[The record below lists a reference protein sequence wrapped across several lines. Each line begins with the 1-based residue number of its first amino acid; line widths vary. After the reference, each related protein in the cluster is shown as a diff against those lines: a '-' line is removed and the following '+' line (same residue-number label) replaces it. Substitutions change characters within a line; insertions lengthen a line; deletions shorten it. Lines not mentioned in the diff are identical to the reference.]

1 MIFKTILFRVKSIGN
16 KRHNN
21 NYGWFFIVEW
31 LCRRGAAGAGQ
42 FKSIISGSLSTHTAL
57 IMRTFSNFTKTCHL
71 NQTKEN
77 WLWFISSCF
86 VSQLCRCR
94 KQQQLRCRPVGARGI
109 GGAQIMTDQ
118 LALSQLGGTDYVH
131 HINIY
136 WPPPP
141 VFQTY
146 RRPCDVHD
154 DKLIIKKFFDLDHLL
169 GKYVSSAIGSTAI
182 RSIRSVWTRYVL
194 RPLSTH

>member
-1 MIFKTILFRVKSIGN
+1 MHKLAASRHLFCSSQSCQNFPMIFKTILFRVRSIDN
-16 KRHNN
+16 KRHYN

-94 KQQQLRCRPVGARGI
+94 KQQQLRCRPVGARGS
-109 GGAQIMTDQ
+109 GGCPD
-118 LALSQLGGTDYVH
+118 
-131 HINIY
+131 
-136 WPPPP
+136 
-141 VFQTY
+141 
-146 RRPCDVHD
+146 CDRS
-154 DKLIIKKFFDLDHLL
+154 
-169 GKYVSSAIGSTAI
+169 VSSISTRRDRLCPSHYYWHARIFKPPYVPEFNYQTRGVAISSPGPVPWFP
-182 RSIRSVWTRYVL
+182 RL
-194 RPLSTH
+194 

>member
-1 MIFKTILFRVKSIGN
+1 MNFNYEKESLDWCTSWQLAVTFFCSSQCCQNFPTIFKTILFRVKSIGN

-42 FKSIISGSLSTHTAL
+42 FKSIISGSPSSTHTAL

-94 KQQQLRCRPVGARGI
+94 KQQQLRCRPVGARGV
-109 GGAQIMTDQ
+109 GGAQILT
-118 LALSQLGGTDYVH
+118 
-131 HINIY
+131 
-136 WPPPP
+136 
-141 VFQTY
+141 
-146 RRPCDVHD
+146 
-154 DKLIIKKFFDLDHLL
+154 DHLAYL
-169 GKYVSSAIGSTAI
+169 HQAAHLCPPHY
-182 RSIRSVWTRYVL
+182 
-194 RPLSTH
+194 

>member
-1 MIFKTILFRVKSIGN
+1 MHKLAASRHLFCSSQCCQNFPMIFKTILFRVKSIGN

-94 KQQQLRCRPVGARGI
+94 KQQQLRCRPVGARGA
-109 GGAQIMTDQ
+109 GGDPATPIFYKSGKPMPKRIYNPITALEFSAMFTFQ
-118 LALSQLGGTDYVH
+118 LDNT
-131 HINIY
+131 
-136 WPPPP
+136 
-141 VFQTY
+141 
-146 RRPCDVHD
+146 
-154 DKLIIKKFFDLDHLL
+154 KM
-169 GKYVSSAIGSTAI
+169 
-182 RSIRSVWTRYVL
+182 
-194 RPLSTH
+194 

>member
-1 MIFKTILFRVKSIGN
+1 MHKLAASRHLFCSSQCCQNFPMIFKTILFRVRSIDN
-16 KRHNN
+16 KRHYN

-31 LCRRGAAGAGQ
+31 LCRRGAAAGAGQ

-94 KQQQLRCRPVGARGI
+94 KQQQLRCRPVGARGV
-109 GGAQIMTDQ
+109 GGAMTAFGKWDPILTRGADCPLHYYLLPQFLWTSYGPEECRVSALVAGRQAHSHSSLPKGGLLKQIC
-118 LALSQLGGTDYVH
+118 S
-131 HINIY
+131 
-136 WPPPP
+136 
-141 VFQTY
+141 
-146 RRPCDVHD
+146 
-154 DKLIIKKFFDLDHLL
+154 
-169 GKYVSSAIGSTAI
+169 
-182 RSIRSVWTRYVL
+182 
-194 RPLSTH
+194 